1 MTSNDSERPRAEL
14 AEPAQAA
21 GTAANTLTAPA
32 AGTEAPAPH
41 SHTPPRYLPYGRWWA
56 MLFGALAGLLIR
68 LAFMG
73 KSSAYAPMMAA
84 CIFGAPVVC
93 AAVTVIMAESQ
104 ARRSWSYYFFA
115 PMGACALMVLGALL
129 VLIEGL
135 ICAIVIVPLFALV
148 SGVTGLLVGAI
159 CRFTQRRRET
169 LACVLAVPL
178 ILGGVEQHL
187 PLPNGYASSTQ
198 SVWIRAQP
206 ETVWPLL
213 LNIAAIAPSDSDDS
227 LAWRIGVPR
236 PMGAYTV
243 QQDGKL
249 VRKSQ
254 WHKHIAF
261 DEVITEAVS
270 PKRLAWQYD
279 FKPGDVP
286 PGALDDHVAIGGRYF
301 DLLDSRYEL
310 TPERGGTRLS
320 LRTRWRV
327 STRFNWYAQPL
338 SQLLINDLSRQ
349 LLTIYKT
356 RSEAGPTAVVAQD

>member
-1 MTSNDSERPRAEL
+1 MPANHNETPRTPIVQTEATGSDTATAVANED
-14 AEPAQAA
+14 A
-21 GTAANTLTAPA
+21 TAAPTQLNA
-32 AGTEAPAPH
+32 AE
-41 SHTPPRYLPYGRWWA
+41 RYLPFANWWP
-56 MLFGALAGLLIR
+56 LLSGAVAGLLIR
-68 LAFMG
+68 LAFWG
-73 KSSAYAPMMAA
+73 APNSAFAPMMAA
-84 CIFGAPVVC
+84 CIYGTPVVC
-93 AAVTVIMAESQ
+93 AAVTVILAESQ
-104 ARRSWSYYFFA
+104 ARRGWMYYFFA
-115 PMGACALMVLGALL
+115 PMGACALMVLGALV

-148 SGVTGLLVGAI
+148 SGVAGLLVGAI
-159 CRFTQRRRET
+159 CRFTLRRRET
-169 LACVLAVPL
+169 LVCVLAVPL

-187 PLPNGYASSTQ
+187 PLPNGYGNSTQ
-198 SVWIRAQP
+198 SVWIQAQP
-206 ETVWPLL
+206 ESVWPLL
-213 LNIAAIAPSDSDDS
+213 LSIADIDPGDSDDS

-261 DEVITEAVS
+261 DEVITDMVA
-270 PKRLAWQYD
+270 PKTLAWQYD
-279 FKPGDVP
+279 FQPGDVP

-320 LRTRWRV
+320 LSTRWRV
-327 STRFNWYAQPL
+327 STRFNWYAQPM
-338 SQLLINDLSRQ
+338 SQLLITDLSRQ

-356 RSEAGPTAVVAQD
+356 RSEAAPAVVAKH